1 MVVEIIFNLF
11 ERWQQEERQMFGC
24 YSYERV
30 EVRYKIESVILFVF
44 FGFLWDPIKFVSI
57 PLRKPNF

>member
-11 ERWQQEERQMFGC
+11 ERCQQEERQMFGC
-24 YSYERV
+24 YSNERV
-30 EVRYKIESVILFVF
+30 EVRYKTESVILFV